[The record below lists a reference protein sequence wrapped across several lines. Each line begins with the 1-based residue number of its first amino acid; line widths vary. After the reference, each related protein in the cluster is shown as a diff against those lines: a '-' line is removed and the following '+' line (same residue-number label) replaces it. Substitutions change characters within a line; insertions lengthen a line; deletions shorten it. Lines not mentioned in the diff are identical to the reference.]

1 MRQVHWE
8 NAVTTEI
15 VACWSNGP
23 SLEADELTGDDEII
37 FYPKTATIYI
47 FLFLWPFFGK
57 SSSDDKLTLELGV
70 KDVLLKNYTILCK
83 LCLELFNELDLVLD
97 VRIIEKR

>member
-1 MRQVHWE
+1 MRQVHWD

-23 SLEADELTGDDEII
+23 SFEANELIGDEEII
-37 FYPKTATIYI
+37 FYPKTATINI
-47 FLFLWPFFGK
+47 LLLLWPFLGK
-57 SSSDDKLTLELGV
+57 SPSDDKLTLELGV

-83 LCLELFNELDLVLD
+83 LFFELFNELDLVLD